1 MPLIIGTNSHEAS
14 MFAWTKP
21 PMLPT
26 TTASIDTYFARV
38 APKAKEKVLAAYP
51 DYPPGGGRWSHSA
64 PT

>member
-26 TTASIDTYFARV
+26 TPCLGGRVLCRV
-38 APKAKEKVLAAYP
+38 APEAKERVLQPIRTFRA
-51 DYPPGGGRWSHSA
+51 GVR
-64 PT
+64 